1 MSSQRRV
8 VITGMGAVTPLGLD
22 LHSLWKNLTHGV
34 SGIGRVSQ
42 FDITGYDCQIAGEVP
57 NFDPAQFFKNP
68 KDIRRADRFSQL
80 AIAAAKMAHDHSGLT
95 DLPNP
100 DRYGV
105 IIGSGIGGLKTLEDQ
120 HANLLSKGPGRVSPF
135 TIPMMIANMA
145 SGLISIE
152 FGWSGPNFA
161 PVSACATA
169 CHAIGEAWR
178 MIRED
183 DADAF
188 LAGGSEATIVPMGMA
203 GFAAMRAMSTRNN
216 DPTKASRPF
225 DRDRDGFVMS
235 EGAGVVVLEELE
247 HAKRRGAHIY
257 AELLGYGLTSDAYHM
272 TSPNPQGTGAARCMR
287 MALKKAGLNPQDVDY
302 INMHGTSTPVGDL
315 CETKAVKE
323 VFGERSTN
331 GLVVSSTKSMTGH
344 LLGAA
349 GAVETIACVMTIQNQ
364 LIPPTINLDNPSPD
378 CDLDYVPHVAREKK
392 VRVAMNNSF
401 GFGGHNATLVVQE
414 FPG

>member
-22 LHSLWKNLTHGV
+22 LPGFWKNLTHGV

-57 NFDPAQFFKNP
+57 NFDPSKFFKNP
-68 KDIRRADRFSQL
+68 KDVRRADRFSQL
-80 AIAAAKMAHDHSGLT
+80 AIAAAKMARDHSGLT

-120 HANLLSKGPGRVSPF
+120 HASLLAKGPGRVSPF

-203 GFAAMRAMSTRNN
+203 GFAAMRAMSTRND

-235 EGAGVVVLEELE
+235 EGAGVVVIEELE

-414 FPG
+414 FAG

>member
-1 MSSQRRV
+1 
-8 VITGMGAVTPLGLD
+8 MGAVTPLGLD

>member
-1 MSSQRRV
+1 
-8 VITGMGAVTPLGLD
+8 MGAVTPLGLD

-80 AIAAAKMAHDHSGLT
+80 AVAAAKMAHDHSGLT

-272 TSPNPQGTGAARCMR
+272 TSPNPQGTGAARCMK